1 MKPVY
6 SIVIP
11 VFNEIEVLDTL
22 YSRMTTMLEKLNE
35 PWEIILIDDGSSDG
49 SSETMRNLSERDPR
63 IRPTPTLFGKRRS
76 RESICYPY
84 LPQQRGF

>member
-22 YSRMTTMLEKLNE
+22 YSRMTTMLEKQ
-35 PWEIILIDDGSSDG
+35 
-49 SSETMRNLSERDPR
+49 
-63 IRPTPTLFGKRRS
+63 PTDLGNHPDR
-76 RESICYPY
+76 
-84 LPQQRGF
+84 